1 MVNTRSQVTD
11 NQHTFMCRT
20 DRHSDTE
27 SESSVPEVLT
37 REQMSE
43 FDNGN
48 LLDYSGE
55 SERRV
60 VNQRFTE
67 MTRQINE
74 LTNLVLALTEK
85 ISSNEKP
92 SSSNREGNVPNI
104 TTSNESNTRSDMVT
118 GVPTTSQLPN
128 PPRQSTSQYPQSSAQ
143 QFDDIV
149 TEIHHLRDTM
159 TDTVQHPKILHTQ
172 VPLFRG
178 NREKYNEFE
187 HLLLNHLR
195 PHQHKLSE
203 EQKLT
208 YFQSLLRDD
217 AIEFWQSLKMT
228 SQTTLA
234 QVLRYFKKEYAK
246 EDLKEVAKY
255 KFDQMRYDP
264 TAETFN
270 DFLNKFKK
278 VAKQAFGDKSSD
290 ITETFLF
297 AKLPVQMQNEL
308 AMAGKHD
315 ASMEE
320 IRTFVQRRCQYAQL
334 IPNATPQPFNQISAP
349 QPNVATQ
356 QSSNSQPT
364 QNRETKRKFDG
375 QCRHC
380 GITGHKWAE
389 CRKRLREE
397 AQNKNAN
404 NQQQPAQPTNTQDV
418 KPKYNPKLVCQIC
431 GKVGH
436 SARDCYY
443 RNTGTS
449 AYRSVPY
456 PKQSTEENRQ
466 FRRDFKQTNSR
477 VYNANE
483 MSHTANDDIED
494 AEEIERHDDVEDPK
508 NF

>member
-1 MVNTRSQVTD
+1 MVNTRSQSRSSIPVFMGKANGNDRVSDSESECSIPDLLTRDQIDELD
-11 NQHTFMCRT
+11 NENLIHSGQ
-20 DRHSDTE
+20 HSDQMTIDQR
-27 SESSVPEVLT
+27 SSS
-37 REQMSE
+37 M
-43 FDNGN
+43 N
-48 LLDYSGE
+48 
-55 SERRV
+55 
-60 VNQRFTE
+60 
-67 MTRQINE
+67 RQINE
-74 LTNLVLALTEK
+74 LTGLVLALTEK
-85 ISSNEKP
+85 L
-92 SSSNREGNVPNI
+92 SSSHGEGNDQNTV
-104 TTSNESNTRSDMVT
+104 TSKTSARSDMVT
-118 GVPTTSQLPN
+118 GVPQTNFLAN
-128 PPRQSTSQYPQSSAQ
+128 PHPTQQSTSKYPQPPAS

-149 TEIHHLRDTM
+149 SEIHHLRDTM

-217 AIEFWQSLKMT
+217 AIEFWQSLKMS

-334 IPNATPQPFNQISAP
+334 IPNTTPQPFNQISAP
-349 QPNVATQ
+349 QHNAAEP
-356 QSSNSQPT
+356 QSSNSQPP

-397 AQNKNAN
+397 AQNKNN
-404 NQQQPAQPTNTQDV
+404 HNQKQPAQPTNTQDV
-418 KPKYNPKLVCQIC
+418 KPKYNHKLVCQIC

-443 RNTGTS
+443 RNTTTS

-456 PKQSTEENRQ
+456 SKQSTEENKQ
-466 FRRDFKQTNSR
+466 FRRDFRQTNNR

-483 MSHTANDDIED
+483 LSHAINDETDHV
-494 AEEIERHDDVEDPK
+494 EETERHDDVEDPK

>member
-1 MVNTRSQVTD
+1 MVNTRSQVAE
-11 NQHTFMCRT
+11 NQRTHMCRP

-37 REQMSE
+37 REQINE

-48 LLDYSGE
+48 LLDFSSE
-55 SERRV
+55 SERQA

-67 MTRQINE
+67 MNRQISE

-85 ISSNEKP
+85 ISSNEK
-92 SSSNREGNVPNI
+92 SSSNDREGNAPNI
-104 TTSNESNTRSDMVT
+104 TTSNELDARSDMVT
-118 GVPTTSQLPN
+118 GVPTTNYLPN

-143 QFDDIV
+143 QYDDIV
-149 TEIHHLRDTM
+149 TEIHHLRDTI

-208 YFQSLLRDD
+208 NFQSLLRDD
-217 AIEFWQSLKMT
+217 AIEVWQSLKIT
-228 SQTTLA
+228 NQTTLA

-297 AKLPVQMQNEL
+297 AKLPVQMKNDL

-320 IRTFVQRRCQYAQL
+320 IRTFVQRRFQYAQL
-334 IPNATPQPFNQISAP
+334 IPNTTNAQPFNQISAP
-349 QPNVATQ
+349 QPNVTTPQTSNVQTQ
-356 QSSNSQPT
+356 QS
-364 QNRETKRKFDG
+364 RETKRKFDG

-380 GITGHKWAE
+380 GIHGHKWAE
-389 CRKRLREE
+389 CTKRLREE
-397 AQNKNAN
+397 APTKPQGQ
-404 NQQQPAQPTNTQDV
+404 NQQQPAQPQEIR
-418 KPKYNPKLVCQIC
+418 PKYNAKLVCQIC

-443 RNTGTS
+443 RNTATS

-456 PKQSTEENRQ
+456 PKQSTEEKRK
-466 FRRDFKQTNSR
+466 FRRDFKQTNNR

-483 MSHTANDDIED
+483 MSHNPNDDTEN
-494 AEEIERHDDVEDPK
+494 AEETERHDDVEDPK
-508 NF
+508 KF

>member
-1 MVNTRSQVTD
+1 
-11 NQHTFMCRT
+11 
-20 DRHSDTE
+20 
-27 SESSVPEVLT
+27 
-37 REQMSE
+37 
-43 FDNGN
+43 
-48 LLDYSGE
+48 
-55 SERRV
+55 
-60 VNQRFTE
+60 
-67 MTRQINE
+67 
-74 LTNLVLALTEK
+74 
-85 ISSNEKP
+85 
-92 SSSNREGNVPNI
+92 
-104 TTSNESNTRSDMVT
+104 
-118 GVPTTSQLPN
+118 
-128 PPRQSTSQYPQSSAQ
+128 
-143 QFDDIV
+143 
-149 TEIHHLRDTM
+149 
-159 TDTVQHPKILHTQ
+159 
-172 VPLFRG
+172 
-178 NREKYNEFE
+178 
-187 HLLLNHLR
+187 
-195 PHQHKLSE
+195 
-203 EQKLT
+203 
-208 YFQSLLRDD
+208 
-217 AIEFWQSLKMT
+217 
-228 SQTTLA
+228 
-234 QVLRYFKKEYAK
+234 
-246 EDLKEVAKY
+246 
-255 KFDQMRYDP
+255 MRYDP

-334 IPNATPQPFNQISAP
+334 IPNTTPQPFNQISAP
-349 QPNVATQ
+349 QHNAAEP
-356 QSSNSQPT
+356 QSSNSQPP

-397 AQNKNAN
+397 AQNKNN
-404 NQQQPAQPTNTQDV
+404 HNQQQPAQPTNTQDV

-443 RNTGTS
+443 RNTTTS

-456 PKQSTEENRQ
+456 SKQSTEENKQ
-466 FRRDFKQTNSR
+466 FRRDFRQTNNR

-483 MSHTANDDIED
+483 LSHATNDETDHV
-494 AEEIERHDDVEDPK
+494 EETERHDDVEDPK

>member
-1 MVNTRSQVTD
+1 MLKAKVAFS
-11 NQHTFMCRT
+11 
-20 DRHSDTE
+20 
-27 SESSVPEVLT
+27 EVLT
-37 REQMSE
+37 REQMND

-48 LLDYSGE
+48 LLNYGNE
-55 SERRV
+55 TERRS

-67 MTRQINE
+67 KNKQISE

-85 ISSNEKP
+85 ISSNETT
-92 SSSNREGNVPNI
+92 SSRNREGNVLN
-104 TTSNESNTRSDMVT
+104 TTSTENGTRSDMVT
-118 GVPTTSQLPN
+118 GVSTTNHLPN
-128 PPRQSTSQYPQSSAQ
+128 PPRQSSSQYPQPPAH

-149 TEIHHLRDTM
+149 TEIPHLRDTM
-159 TDTVQHPKILHTQ
+159 TDTAQHPKILQTQ

-195 PHQHKLSE
+195 PHLHNLSV

-217 AIEFWQSLKMT
+217 AFEFWQSLKMT
-228 SQTTLA
+228 NQTTLA
-234 QVLRYFKKEYAK
+234 QVLRYFKEEYAK

-264 TAETFN
+264 SAENFN
-270 DFLNKFKK
+270 DFLNKLKK
-278 VAKQAFGDKSSD
+278 VAKQAFGEKSSD

-315 ASMEE
+315 PSMEE

-334 IPNATPQPFNQISAP
+334 IPNTTSAQPFNQITAP
-349 QPNVATQ
+349 QPNAATPPT
-356 QSSNSQPT
+356 STAQP
-364 QNRETKRKFDG
+364 QEIRETKRKFDG

-380 GITGHKWAE
+380 GIHGHKWAE

-397 AQNKNAN
+397 AQAKTAN
-404 NQQQPAQPTNTQDV
+404 QKTQQPTPATQNPDNR
-418 KPKYNPKLVCQIC
+418 PKFNSKLVCQIC

-436 SARDCYY
+436 SARDCYH
-443 RNTGTS
+443 RNTTTS

-456 PKQSTEENRQ
+456 TKQSTPQ
-466 FRRDFKQTNSR
+466 KKTNNSAGTLDKTTTE
-477 VYNANE
+477 YTPP
-483 MSHTANDDIED
+483 MSCPTLA
-494 AEEIERHDDVEDPK
+494 RK
-508 NF
+508 

>member
-1 MVNTRSQVTD
+1 MVNTRSQVAE
-11 NQHTFMCRT
+11 NQRTLMCRP

-37 REQMSE
+37 REQMNE

-48 LLDYSGE
+48 LLDFSGE
-55 SERRV
+55 SERQA

-67 MTRQINE
+67 MNRQISE
-74 LTNLVLALTEK
+74 LTNLVLTLTEK

-92 SSSNREGNVPNI
+92 SSNVREGNVPNI
-104 TTSNESNTRSDMVT
+104 TTSNELDARSDMVT
-118 GVPTTSQLPN
+118 GVPTTNYLPN

-143 QFDDIV
+143 QYHDIV

-208 YFQSLLRDD
+208 YFQRLLRDD
-217 AIEFWQSLKMT
+217 AIEFWQSLKIT
-228 SQTTLA
+228 NQTTLA

-246 EDLKEVAKY
+246 EDLKKVAKY

-297 AKLPVQMQNEL
+297 AKLPVQMQNDL

-315 ASMEE
+315 ASMEK

-334 IPNATPQPFNQISAP
+334 IPNTTSAQPFNQLSAP
-349 QPNVATQ
+349 QPNVATPQ
-356 QSSNSQPT
+356 TSNVQT
-364 QNRETKRKFDG
+364 
-375 QCRHC
+375 
-380 GITGHKWAE
+380 
-389 CRKRLREE
+389 
-397 AQNKNAN
+397 
-404 NQQQPAQPTNTQDV
+404 QQP
-418 KPKYNPKLVCQIC
+418 
-431 GKVGH
+431 
-436 SARDCYY
+436 R
-443 RNTGTS
+443 
-449 AYRSVPY
+449 
-456 PKQSTEENRQ
+456 
-466 FRRDFKQTNSR
+466 
-477 VYNANE
+477 
-483 MSHTANDDIED
+483 
-494 AEEIERHDDVEDPK
+494 
-508 NF
+508 